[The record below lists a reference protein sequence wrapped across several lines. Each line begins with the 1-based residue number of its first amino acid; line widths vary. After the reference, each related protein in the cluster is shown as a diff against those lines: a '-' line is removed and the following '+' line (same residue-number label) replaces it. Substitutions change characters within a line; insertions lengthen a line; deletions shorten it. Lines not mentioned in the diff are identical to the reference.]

1 MYRLAEPDLWKG
13 RLDSETDSR
22 QFRHFQTVKFG
33 DLTKVEKTNNPKG
46 VGILGYAVD
55 KGVELNKGRV
65 GAKEGPNKIKQ
76 AFAGL
81 PDLNQCKELIDY
93 GNVEHDHDSL
103 IDTQQEYA
111 ELAAKSIQNH
121 KQTFLLGGGHDIAYA
136 QYLATRKVYPNE
148 SIGVINIDAHFD
160 TRDEGESTSGTSFRQ
175 ILDQDDNADYMVLG
189 ISQGGNTQGLFDY
202 AKEKNVQYVYADE
215 LLHHVS
221 PPIKDMIEHFIHD
234 HDVIMFTVCM
244 DVVDSAFAPGVSAPA
259 VLGIYPHT
267 VFELA
272 KRIIPS
278 EKVAS
283 ISIAEMNPEYDL
295 DNRTAKL
302 VANLVHHFLI

>member
-1 MYRLAEPDLWKG
+1 MYRLAERDLWTG
-13 RLDSETDSR
+13 RLDSETDVK

-33 DLTKVEKTNNPKG
+33 DLSKVEKSGTRKG

-65 GAKEGPNKIKQ
+65 GAKEGPNAIKK

-81 PDLNQCKELIDY
+81 PDLNQCEELVDY
-93 GNVEHDHDSL
+93 GNVEHDHYAL
-103 IDTQQEYA
+103 IDTQKEYA

-175 ILDQDDNADYMVLG
+175 ILEQDDNADYMVLG

-202 AKEKNVQYVYADE
+202 AKEKHVQYVYADE
-215 LLHHVS
+215 LLNQVS

-234 HDVIMFTVCM
+234 HDIIMFTVCM

-283 ISIAEMNPEYDL
+283 ISIAEMNPQYDL

>member
-1 MYRLAEPDLWKG
+1 MYRLAERDLWTG
-13 RLDSETDSR
+13 RLDSETDVK

-33 DLTKVEKTNNPKG
+33 DLSKVEKSGTRKG

-65 GAKEGPNKIKQ
+65 GAKEGPNAIKK

-81 PDLNQCKELIDY
+81 PDLNQCEELVDY
-93 GNVEHDHDSL
+93 GNVEHDHDAL
-103 IDTQQEYA
+103 IDTQKEYA
-111 ELAAKSIQNH
+111 ELATKSIQNH

-175 ILDQDDNADYMVLG
+175 ILEQDDNADYMVLG

-202 AKEKNVQYVYADE
+202 AKEKHVQYVYADE
-215 LLHHVS
+215 LLNQVS

-234 HDVIMFTVCM
+234 HDIIMFTVCM

-283 ISIAEMNPEYDL
+283 ISIAEMNPQYDL

>member
-1 MYRLAEPDLWKG
+1 MYRLAERDLWTG
-13 RLDSETDSR
+13 RLDSETDVK

-33 DLTKVEKTNNPKG
+33 DLSKVEKSGTRKG

-55 KGVELNKGRV
+55 KGVELNKGRI
-65 GAKEGPNKIKQ
+65 GAKEGPNAIKK

-81 PDLNQCKELIDY
+81 PDLNQCEELVDY
-93 GNVEHDHDSL
+93 GNVEHDHDAL
-103 IDTQQEYA
+103 IDTQKEYA

-175 ILDQDDNADYMVLG
+175 ILEQDDNADYMVLG

-202 AKEKNVQYVYADE
+202 AKEKHVQYVYADE
-215 LLHHVS
+215 LLNQVS

-234 HDVIMFTVCM
+234 HDIIMFTVCM

-283 ISIAEMNPEYDL
+283 ISIAEMNPQYDL

>member
-1 MYRLAEPDLWKG
+1 MYRLAERDLWTG
-13 RLDSETDSR
+13 RLDSETDVK

-33 DLTKVEKTNNPKG
+33 DLSKVEKSGTRKG
-46 VGILGYAVD
+46 IGILGYAVD

-65 GAKEGPNKIKQ
+65 GAKEGPNAIKK

-81 PDLNQCKELIDY
+81 PDLNQCEELVDY
-93 GNVEHDHDSL
+93 GNVEHDHDAL
-103 IDTQQEYA
+103 IDTQKEYA

-175 ILDQDDNADYMVLG
+175 ILEQDDNADYMVLG

-202 AKEKNVQYVYADE
+202 AKEKHVQYVYADE
-215 LLHHVS
+215 LLNQVS

-234 HDVIMFTVCM
+234 HDIIMFTVCM

-283 ISIAEMNPEYDL
+283 ISIAEMNPQYDL

>member
-1 MYRLAEPDLWKG
+1 MYRLAERDLWTG
-13 RLDSETDSR
+13 RLDSETDVK

-33 DLTKVEKTNNPKG
+33 DLSKVEKSGSRKG

-65 GAKEGPNKIKQ
+65 GAKEGPNAIKK

-81 PDLNQCKELIDY
+81 PDLNQCEELVDY
-93 GNVEHDHDSL
+93 GNVEHDHDAL
-103 IDTQQEYA
+103 IDTQKEYA

-175 ILDQDDNADYMVLG
+175 ILEQDDNADYMVLG

-202 AKEKNVQYVYADE
+202 AKEKHVQYVYADE
-215 LLHHVS
+215 LLNQVS

-234 HDVIMFTVCM
+234 HDIIMFTVCM

-283 ISIAEMNPEYDL
+283 ISIAEMNPQYDL

>member
-1 MYRLAEPDLWKG
+1 MYRLAERDLWTG
-13 RLDSETDSR
+13 RLDSETDVK

-33 DLTKVEKTNNPKG
+33 DLSKVEKSGTRKG

-65 GAKEGPNKIKQ
+65 GAKEGPNAIKK

-81 PDLNQCKELIDY
+81 PDLNQCEELVDY
-93 GNVEHDHDSL
+93 GNVEHDHDAL
-103 IDTQQEYA
+103 IDTQKEYA

-175 ILDQDDNADYMVLG
+175 ILEQDDNADYMVLG

-202 AKEKNVQYVYADE
+202 AKEKHVQYVYADE
-215 LLHHVS
+215 LLNQVS
-221 PPIKDMIEHFIHD
+221 SPIKDMIEHFIHD
-234 HDVIMFTVCM
+234 HDIIMFTVCM

-283 ISIAEMNPEYDL
+283 ISIAEMNPQYDL

>member
-1 MYRLAEPDLWKG
+1 MYRLAERDLWTG
-13 RLDSETDSR
+13 RLDSETDVK

-33 DLTKVEKTNNPKG
+33 DLSKVEKSGTRKG

-65 GAKEGPNKIKQ
+65 GAKEGPNAIKK

-81 PDLNQCKELIDY
+81 PDLNQCEELVDY
-93 GNVEHDHDSL
+93 GNVEHDHDAL
-103 IDTQQEYA
+103 IDTQKEYA

-175 ILDQDDNADYMVLG
+175 ILEQDDNADYMVLG

-202 AKEKNVQYVYADE
+202 AKEKHVQYVYADE
-215 LLHHVS
+215 LLNQVS

-234 HDVIMFTVCM
+234 HDIIMFTGCM

-283 ISIAEMNPEYDL
+283 ISIAEMNPQYDL

>member
-65 GAKEGPNKIKQ
+65 GAKEGPNNIKQ
-76 AFAGL
+76 AFSGL
-81 PDLNQCKELIDY
+81 PDLNQCEELIDY

-215 LLHHVS
+215 LLHQVS

>member
-1 MYRLAEPDLWKG
+1 MYRLAERDLWTG
-13 RLDSETDSR
+13 RLDSETDVK

-33 DLTKVEKTNNPKG
+33 DLSKVEKSGTRKG

-55 KGVELNKGRV
+55 KGIELNKGRV
-65 GAKEGPNKIKQ
+65 GAKEGPNAIKK

-81 PDLNQCKELIDY
+81 PDLNQCEELVDY
-93 GNVEHDHDSL
+93 GNVEHDHDAL
-103 IDTQQEYA
+103 IDTQKEYA

-175 ILDQDDNADYMVLG
+175 ILEQDDNADYMVLG

-202 AKEKNVQYVYADE
+202 AKEKHVQYVYADE
-215 LLHHVS
+215 LLNQVS

-234 HDVIMFTVCM
+234 HDIIMFTVCM

-283 ISIAEMNPEYDL
+283 ISIAEMNPQYDL

>member
-1 MYRLAEPDLWKG
+1 MYRLAERDLWTG
-13 RLDSETDSR
+13 RLDSETDVK

-33 DLTKVEKTNNPKG
+33 DLSKVEKSGTRKG

-65 GAKEGPNKIKQ
+65 GAKEGPNAIKK

-81 PDLNQCKELIDY
+81 PDLNQCEELVDY
-93 GNVEHDHDSL
+93 GNVEHDHDAL
-103 IDTQQEYA
+103 IDTQKEYA

-175 ILDQDDNADYMVLG
+175 ILEQDDNADYMVLG

-202 AKEKNVQYVYADE
+202 AKEKHVQYVYADE
-215 LLHHVS
+215 LLNQVS

-234 HDVIMFTVCM
+234 HDIIMFTVCM

-283 ISIAEMNPEYDL
+283 ISIAEMNPQYDL

>member
-1 MYRLAEPDLWKG
+1 MYRLAERDLWTG
-13 RLDSETDSR
+13 RLDSETDVK

-33 DLTKVEKTNNPKG
+33 DLSKVEKSGTRKG

-65 GAKEGPNKIKQ
+65 GAKEGPNAIKK

-81 PDLNQCKELIDY
+81 PDLNQCEELVDY
-93 GNVEHDHDSL
+93 GNVEHDHDAL
-103 IDTQQEYA
+103 IDTQKEYA

-175 ILDQDDNADYMVLG
+175 ILEQDDNADYMVLG

-202 AKEKNVQYVYADE
+202 AKEKHVQYVYADE
-215 LLHHVS
+215 LLNQVS

-234 HDVIMFTVCM
+234 HEIIMFTVCM

-283 ISIAEMNPEYDL
+283 ISIAEMNPQYDL

>member
-1 MYRLAEPDLWKG
+1 MYRLAERDLWTG
-13 RLDSETDSR
+13 RLDSETDVK

-33 DLTKVEKTNNPKG
+33 DLSKVEKSGTRKG

-65 GAKEGPNKIKQ
+65 GAKEGPNAIKK

-81 PDLNQCKELIDY
+81 PDLNQCEELVDY
-93 GNVEHDHDSL
+93 GNVEHDHDAL
-103 IDTQQEYA
+103 IDTQKEYA

-175 ILDQDDNADYMVLG
+175 ILEQDDNANYMVLG

-202 AKEKNVQYVYADE
+202 AKEKHVQYVYADE
-215 LLHHVS
+215 LLNQVS

-234 HDVIMFTVCM
+234 HDIIMFTVCM

-283 ISIAEMNPEYDL
+283 ISIAEMNPQYDL

>member
-1 MYRLAEPDLWKG
+1 MYRLAERDLWTG
-13 RLDSETDSR
+13 RLDSETDVK

-33 DLTKVEKTNNPKG
+33 DLSKVEKSGTRKG

-65 GAKEGPNKIKQ
+65 GAKEGPNAIKK

-81 PDLNQCKELIDY
+81 PDLNQCEELVDY
-93 GNVEHDHDSL
+93 GNVEHDHDAL
-103 IDTQQEYA
+103 IDTQKEYA

-175 ILDQDDNADYMVLG
+175 ILEQDDNADYMVLG

-202 AKEKNVQYVYADE
+202 AKE
-215 LLHHVS
+215 
-221 PPIKDMIEHFIHD
+221 
-234 HDVIMFTVCM
+234 TC
-244 DVVDSAFAPGVSAPA
+244 
-259 VLGIYPHT
+259 
-267 VFELA
+267 
-272 KRIIPS
+272 
-278 EKVAS
+278 S
-283 ISIAEMNPEYDL
+283 ICL
-295 DNRTAKL
+295 C
-302 VANLVHHFLI
+302 

>member
-1 MYRLAEPDLWKG
+1 MYRLAERDLWTG
-13 RLDSETDSR
+13 RLDSETDIK

-33 DLTKVEKTNNPKG
+33 DLSKVEKSGTRKG

-65 GAKEGPNKIKQ
+65 GAKEGPNAIKK

-81 PDLNQCKELIDY
+81 PDLNQCEELVDY
-93 GNVEHDHDSL
+93 GNVEHDHDAL
-103 IDTQQEYA
+103 IDTQKEYA

-175 ILDQDDNADYMVLG
+175 ILEQDDNADYMVLG

-202 AKEKNVQYVYADE
+202 AKEKHVQYVYADE
-215 LLHHVS
+215 LLNQVS

-234 HDVIMFTVCM
+234 HDIIMFTVCM

-283 ISIAEMNPEYDL
+283 ISIAEMNPQYDL

>member
-1 MYRLAEPDLWKG
+1 MYRLAERDLWTG
-13 RLDSETDSR
+13 RLDSETDVK

-33 DLTKVEKTNNPKG
+33 DLSKVEKSGTRKG

-65 GAKEGPNKIKQ
+65 GAKEGPNAIKK

-81 PDLNQCKELIDY
+81 PDLNQCEELVDY
-93 GNVEHDHDSL
+93 GNVEHDHDAL
-103 IDTQQEYA
+103 IDTQKEYA

-175 ILDQDDNADYMVLG
+175 ILEQDDNADYMVLG

-202 AKEKNVQYVYADE
+202 AKEKHVQYVYADE
-215 LLHHVS
+215 LLNQVS

-234 HDVIMFTVCM
+234 HHIIMFTVCM

-283 ISIAEMNPEYDL
+283 ISIAEMNPQYDL

>member
-1 MYRLAEPDLWKG
+1 MYRLAERDLWTG
-13 RLDSETDSR
+13 RLDSETDIK

-33 DLTKVEKTNNPKG
+33 DLSKVEKSGTRKG

-65 GAKEGPNKIKQ
+65 GAKEGPNAIKK

-81 PDLNQCKELIDY
+81 PDLNQCEELVDY
-93 GNVEHDHDSL
+93 GNVEHDHDAL
-103 IDTQQEYA
+103 IDTQKEYA

-121 KQTFLLGGGHDIAYA
+121 KQTFLIGGGHDIAYA

-175 ILDQDDNADYMVLG
+175 ILEQDDNADYMVLG

-202 AKEKNVQYVYADE
+202 AKEKHVQYVYADE
-215 LLHHVS
+215 LLNQVS

-234 HDVIMFTVCM
+234 HDIIMFTVCM

-283 ISIAEMNPEYDL
+283 ISIAEMNPQYDL

>member
-76 AFAGL
+76 ALAGL
-81 PDLNQCKELIDY
+81 PDLNQCEELIDY

-215 LLHHVS
+215 LLHQVS

>member
-81 PDLNQCKELIDY
+81 PDLNQCEELIDY

-215 LLHHVS
+215 LLHQVS

-295 DNRTAKL
+295 DNSTAKL